1 MGSIVKS
8 IGRTIKKI
16 GKGIAK
22 FVKKAA
28 PYIILAAAVWAGVSM
43 LGAGGFTG
51 VGTFSGT
58 NFMKGLSTIGTATK
72 SFFMPQMG
80 PEMSFADYK
89 QQVGGELAR
98 GGKPMPSEATLK
110 TQYMQNISQGMTT
123 GDALA
128 YMTRMNLFATGVK
141 AIGSMF
147 EESPR
152 ERAERESE
160 TIRKDIAAVD
170 LGPPSMDPMDKYKSG
185 AMMRKPTE
193 PTFGRQKSLPTHIAG
208 MGSQKQ
214 FQPSSPSPFA
224 LKEPGLITRGAQ
236 RRFA

>member
-22 FVKKAA
+22 FIKKVG
-28 PYIILAAAVWAGVSM
+28 PTIILAAAVWAGVAM
-43 LGAGGFTG
+43 LGAGGFVG
-51 VGTFSGT
+51 AGTFSGA
-58 NFMKGLSTIGTATK
+58 NFMKGLTTIGTAAK
-72 SFFMPQMG
+72 SFFMPQIG

-98 GGKPMPSEATLK
+98 GGKPMPSESTLR

-128 YMTRMNLFATGVK
+128 YMTRMNLLATGVK
-141 AIGSMF
+141 AVGSLF

-160 TIRKDIAAVD
+160 TIKKILLELIWGGPLWTRWTSIKAV
-170 LGPPSMDPMDKYKSG
+170 
-185 AMMRKPTE
+185 R
-193 PTFGRQKSLPTHIAG
+193 
-208 MGSQKQ
+208 
-214 FQPSSPSPFA
+214 
-224 LKEPGLITRGAQ
+224 
-236 RRFA
+236 